1 MRHQVAITLL
11 YWLADTHHRT
21 IGNLCGVR
29 KSTVCG
35 IVREVCEVMAI
46 VLLPKY
52 INVPRKQHEVQGK
65 IESFKSRAGFH

>member
-11 YWLADTHHRT
+11 YWLDHRT
-21 IGNLCGVR
+21 IGNLSGVR

-35 IVREVCEVMAI
+35 IVREVCEVMAR